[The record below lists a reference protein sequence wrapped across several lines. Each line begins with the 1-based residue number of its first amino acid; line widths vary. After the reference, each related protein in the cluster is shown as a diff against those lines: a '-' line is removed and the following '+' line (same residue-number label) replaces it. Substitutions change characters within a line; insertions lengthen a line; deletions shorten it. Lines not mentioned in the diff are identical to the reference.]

1 MKKLIAM
8 LTAAILISTCITSC
22 GSKKESGHKWENL
35 DTLNEWQIS
44 LLEAEG
50 LPTDYDE
57 LTANQQNTITRIWTM
72 ISYLNEKYGEEFI
85 YVDYIAPELN
95 QSETLTA
102 YPRSTGSGNG
112 KYLITVK
119 STKDGFT
126 DNYFDFGVEDLA
138 EELTNE
144 FLTEHFGDSYKYF
157 VSPLACDIKMSEMED
172 GKFQWK
178 YGAEN
183 GIFLLEDECSIDD
196 VEEFAVEYANFLY
209 EHELCGSHRIEVLK
223 EFPEDEEIWAR
234 KGVDLYGSP
243 ERWSTG
249 FYCLSSDGYRWGPT
263 VYHTVN
269 VKYDLEGEWYLAEI
283 YHIGKDYSVDEFLSK
298 YD

>member
-1 MKKLIAM
+1 MSFSRKLGA
-8 LTAAILISTCITSC
+8 LILCCLCLCGCSTQTS
-22 GSKKESGHKWENL
+22 GVSKEAQ
-35 DTLNEWQIS
+35 LNEWQIN
-44 LLEAEG
+44 LLEAEE

-57 LTANQQNTITRIWTM
+57 LTANQQNTITRVWTM

-95 QSETLTA
+95 QSETLIA
-102 YPRSTGSGNG
+102 YPRSTGPGNG

-119 STKDGFT
+119 STKDGIT

-178 YGAEN
+178 YGASN
-183 GIFLLEDECSIDD
+183 CIYLLEDICSIDS
-196 VEEFAVEYANFLY
+196 VERFAVDYANFLY
-209 EHELCGSHRIEVLK
+209 EHELSGKHRIQVLK
-223 EFPEDEEIWAR
+223 EFPDDESDWNMVTYNYDQ
-234 KGVDLYGSP
+234 K
-243 ERWSTG
+243 STG
-249 FYCLSSDGYRWGPT
+249 FYCLSSNAHHHAPT
-263 VYHTVN
+263 IYHTAN
-269 VKYDLEGEWYLAEI
+269 VKYDVDADWCLAEI
-283 YHIGKDYSVDEFLSK
+283 YHISKDYSVDEFLSK